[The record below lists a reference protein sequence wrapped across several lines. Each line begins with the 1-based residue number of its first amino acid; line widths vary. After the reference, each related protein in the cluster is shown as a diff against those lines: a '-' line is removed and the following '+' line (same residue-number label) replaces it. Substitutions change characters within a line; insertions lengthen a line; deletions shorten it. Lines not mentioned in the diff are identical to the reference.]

1 MNKNPGRYFFV
12 VMLGLLLNLP
22 LTALQASPVAGSPLF
37 STFDNK
43 PAKVAD
49 YMVDHKWL
57 LVMIW
62 ASDCSICNQEA
73 HAYVD
78 FNLKHENRDAR
89 VLGISV
95 DGQAKKKAAELFIQR
110 HNMNFPNLISE
121 PDRLADWFEKLT
133 GQNWMGT
140 PTLLLYSP
148 DGELRVQQIGAIPL
162 DLVEKFI
169 QRDSARKTPT
179 ADKVN
184 YGDTGSAQ

>member
-1 MNKNPGRYFFV
+1 MKTKKLGRYFFAG
-12 VMLGLLLNLP
+12 MLGLLLNLP
-22 LTALQASPVAGSPLF
+22 LSAFATADQPLF

-43 PAKVAD
+43 PAKIAD
-49 YMVDHKWL
+49 YIVDSKWL

-62 ASDCSICNQEA
+62 ASDCHICNREA

-78 FNLKHENRDAR
+78 FNFKHEDGDAR
-89 VLGISV
+89 VLGISI
-95 DGQAKKKAAELFIQR
+95 DGQAKKKAAELFIKR
-110 HNMNFPNLISE
+110 HEINFPNLIAE

-162 DLVEKFI
+162 ELVEKFI
-169 QRDSARKTPT
+169 QRNSARKTSV
-179 ADKVN
+179 AEKV
-184 YGDTGSAQ
+184 DHGS